1 MHKKISITLLLLL
14 SLVFGGTRLLGVTSA
29 SNKDREVSKVSA
41 LSAEP
46 KKSNGFWRVV
56 KSPFKGLAK
65 LFGAGRDDG
74 KPRRMTEKDSERFE
88 SAGLVRLSDSSTPT
102 AYASDPKTI
111 TAREH
116 LSQGRKLLEAGRLND
131 AIAELSTSTSL
142 DPKLSQAHSLL
153 AVAYEQKGLSE
164 RSRES
169 HARALKAARNDALA
183 LNNSGYSLYL
193 RGDYRGANDH
203 LKRAA
208 KLAPNDSRILNNLGL
223 AQCRLGKFD
232 DAFKNFTRAGGEY
245 NGRINTATLLER
257 ADREVDAVKHYEA
270 ARRLQP
276 NSPVVLQRL
285 AELYERGGRNSD
297 AEIARRALANPDRLV
312 AATTTIKEN

>member
-1 MHKKISITLLLLL
+1 MHKNISITLLLLS
-14 SLVFGGTRLLGVTSA
+14 SLVFGGTQLLGVTSA
-29 SNKDREVSKVSA
+29 STNDREVSKVSA
-41 LSAEP
+41 LRVEP
-46 KKSNGFWRVV
+46 KKSNGFWSAV
-56 KSPFKGLAK
+56 KSPFKSLAK

-74 KPRRMTEKDSERFE
+74 KPRRMTEKDAQKFE
-88 SAGLVRLSDSSTPT
+88 SASVVRLNDSRTPTT
-102 AYASDPKTI
+102 AYAPDSKTI

-116 LSQGRKLLEAGRLND
+116 LSQGKKLLEAGRLND
-131 AIAELSTSTSL
+131 AIAELSTATSL

-153 AVAYEQKGLSE
+153 AVAYERKGLSE
-164 RSRES
+164 RSRAS
-169 HARALKAARNDALA
+169 HAQALGASRDDALA

-193 RGDYRGANDH
+193 KGDYRGANDQ

-208 KLAPNDSRILNNLGL
+208 KLAPNDPRILNNLGL

-257 ADREVDAVKHYEA
+257 AGREVEAVKHYEE

-276 NSPVVLQRL
+276 NSTVALQRL
-285 AELYERGGRNSD
+285 AELYERGGRSRD
-297 AEIARRALANPDRLV
+297 AEIARSALAHPNPLV
-312 AATTTIKEN
+312 AATTIKEN

>member
-1 MHKKISITLLLLL
+1 MHKKIFITLLLL
-14 SLVFGGTRLLGVTSA
+14 SSIAFGGTRLLSVTSA
-29 SNKDREVSKVSA
+29 STKDREVSKVSA
-41 LSAEP
+41 LSAEQKP
-46 KKSNGFWRVV
+46 PNGFWRVV

-74 KPRRMTEKDSERFE
+74 KPRRMTEKDSVRFE

-102 AYASDPKTI
+102 AYTSDPKTI

-131 AIAELSTSTSL
+131 AIAELSTSISL

-153 AVAYEQKGLSE
+153 AVAYDQKGLSE

-169 HARALKAARNDALA
+169 HARALNAARNDALA

-193 RGDYRGANDH
+193 KGDYRGASDQ
-203 LKRAA
+203 LKRAV
-208 KLAPNDSRILNNLGL
+208 KLAPNDPRILNNLAL
-223 AQCRLGKFD
+223 AQCRLGKFS

-245 NGRINTATLLER
+245 IGRINTATLLER
-257 ADREVDAVKHYEA
+257 AGREVEAVKYYEA

-276 NSPVVLQRL
+276 NSPEVLQRL
-285 AELYERGGRNSD
+285 AVLYERGGRSND
-297 AEIARRALANPDRLV
+297 AEVVRRALAHPDRLV
-312 AATTTIKEN
+312 AATTIKEN

>member
-1 MHKKISITLLLLL
+1 MHKKIFITLLLLS
-14 SLVFGGTRLLGVTSA
+14 SLVFGETRLLGVTSVSA
-29 SNKDREVSKVSA
+29 NDREVSKVST
-41 LSAEP
+41 LNAEP
-46 KKSNGFWRVV
+46 KKSNSFWSAV
-56 KSPFKGLAK
+56 KAPFKSLAK

-74 KPRRMTEKDSERFE
+74 KPRRMTEKDAERFE
-88 SAGLVRLSDSSTPT
+88 SASVVRLNDSRTPT
-102 AYASDPKTI
+102 TAFASDPKAI

-116 LSQGRKLLEAGRLND
+116 LSQGRKLLEAGQLND
-131 AIAELSTSTSL
+131 AIAELSTATSL

-164 RSRES
+164 RSKES
-169 HARALKAARNDALA
+169 HARALNAARNDALA

-193 RGDYRGANDH
+193 KGNYRGASDQ

-208 KLAPNDSRILNNLGL
+208 KLAANDPRILNNLAL

-257 ADREVDAVKHYEA
+257 AGREVEAVKHYEA

-276 NSPVVLQRL
+276 NSPAVLQRL
-285 AELYERGGRNSD
+285 AELYERGGRSSD
-297 AEIARRALANPDRLV
+297 AEIARRALAHPDRLV
-312 AATTTIKEN
+312 AAKTIKGN